1 MKKNVVRGSIVLL
14 ICCVIIP
21 MLSCT
26 KSDVDNVEKIVFWD
40 SYYIGVND
48 ANIPESDWYITQA
61 ISRFNDIYPDIQV
74 EYVIVEHSSETIKKF
89 SLACEGGTG
98 PDIVTLWSSAYAKNV
113 KDALLPLDSYITQ
126 EERETITGWD
136 TVMFDGIT
144 YGYPTNDSG
153 VQVIY
158 YNKAVLERV
167 GLDFDSDYPKTMDE
181 FYAACEVIKNSG
193 ETPLLISYKNG
204 GMDAATMSYWF
215 GQMVDSSNVF
225 YDLAKG
231 KTDFSEQSMFIYA
244 AQKERNLYINGYTN
258 ADVLSADESSLM
270 SRFIRG
276 DGAMIIGNTWYIDSL
291 QELGDQV
298 GIIPLPSINND
309 AKITGTGTGGPGLLL
324 GISASSTQ
332 SDSAIKF
339 IKFLMSRDEMIE
351 FCNFNN
357 KAIPNRKD
365 IDVHEISTNALLIRH
380 ADLKENGYVVWL
392 DNVLPSSVCDVW
404 FQYAPLYFTNQL
416 SDDEYLDKLNAA
428 LYESIP

>member
-1 MKKNVVRGSIVLL
+1 MKKNALRWVIVILL
-14 ICCVIIP
+14 FCLILP
-21 MLSCT
+21 LLSCSKNNET
-26 KSDVDNVEKIVFWD
+26 IDNRIVFWD
-40 SYYIGVND
+40 SYFIGVND
-48 ANIPESDWYITQA
+48 ANIPQSEWYITQA
-61 ISRFNDIYPDIQV
+61 IARFNEIYPDIHI
-74 EYVIVEHSSETIKKF
+74 EYVNVEHSSETIKKF
-89 SLACEGGTG
+89 SLACEGGVG

-113 KDALLPLDSYITQ
+113 KDDLLPLDRFITK
-126 EERETITGWD
+126 EERQIITGWD

-158 YNKAVLERV
+158 YNKTVLSRA
-167 GLDFDSDYPKTMDE
+167 GLDFESNYPQTMDE
-181 FYAACEVIKNSG
+181 FYNTCEELRKAG

-215 GQMVDSSNVF
+215 GQMVDSVNVF
-225 YDLAKG
+225 YDLAEG
-231 KTDFSEQSMFIYA
+231 KTDFRKQSMFINA
-244 AQKERNLYINGYTN
+244 AQKERELYTRGYTN
-258 ADVLSADESSLM
+258 VDVLSADESSLM
-270 SRFIRG
+270 ARFIKG

-298 GIIPLPSINND
+298 GIIPLPSISSNAN
-309 AKITGTGTGGPGLLL
+309 ITGTGTGGPGLLL
-324 GISASSTQ
+324 GISATSKQ
-332 SDSAIKF
+332 ADSAVKF

-365 IDVHEISTNALLIRH
+365 IDVHDISSNKLLLRH

-392 DNVLPSSVCDVW
+392 DNILPSSVCDVW

-428 LYESIP
+428 LYEIVQ

>member
-1 MKKNVVRGSIVLL
+1 MKKNALRWVIVILL
-14 ICCVIIP
+14 FCLILP
-21 MLSCT
+21 LLSCSKNNET
-26 KSDVDNVEKIVFWD
+26 IDNRIVFWD
-40 SYYIGVND
+40 SYFIGVND
-48 ANIPESDWYITQA
+48 ANIPQSEWYITQA
-61 ISRFNDIYPDIQV
+61 IARFNEIYPDIHI
-74 EYVIVEHSSETIKKF
+74 EYVNVEHSSETIKKF
-89 SLACEGGTG
+89 SLACEGGVG

-113 KDALLPLDSYITQ
+113 KDDLLPLDRFITK
-126 EERETITGWD
+126 EERQIITGWD

-158 YNKAVLERV
+158 YNKTVLSRA
-167 GLDFDSDYPKTMDE
+167 GLDFESNYPQTMDE
-181 FYAACEVIKNSG
+181 FYNTCEELKKAG

-215 GQMVDSSNVF
+215 GQMVDSVNVF
-225 YDLAKG
+225 YDLAEG
-231 KTDFSEQSMFIYA
+231 KTDFRKQSMFINA
-244 AQKERNLYINGYTN
+244 AQKERELYTRGYTN
-258 ADVLSADESSLM
+258 VDVLSADESSLM
-270 SRFIRG
+270 ARFIKG

-298 GIIPLPSINND
+298 GIIPLPSISSNAN
-309 AKITGTGTGGPGLLL
+309 ITGTGTGGPGLLL
-324 GISASSTQ
+324 GISATTKQ
-332 SDSAIKF
+332 ADSAVKF

-365 IDVHEISTNALLIRH
+365 IDVHDISSNKLLLRH

-428 LYESIP
+428 LYEIVQ

>member
-1 MKKNVVRGSIVLL
+1 MKKNALRWVIVILL
-14 ICCVIIP
+14 FCLILP
-21 MLSCT
+21 LLSCSKNNET
-26 KSDVDNVEKIVFWD
+26 IDNRIVFWD
-40 SYYIGVND
+40 SYFIGVND
-48 ANIPESDWYITQA
+48 ANIPQSEWYITQA
-61 ISRFNDIYPDIQV
+61 IARFNEIYPDIHI
-74 EYVIVEHSSETIKKF
+74 EYVNVEHSSETIKKF
-89 SLACEGGTG
+89 SLACEGGVG

-113 KDALLPLDSYITQ
+113 KDDLLPLDRFITK
-126 EERETITGWD
+126 EERQIITGWD

-158 YNKAVLERV
+158 YNKTVLSRA
-167 GLDFDSDYPKTMDE
+167 GLDFESNYPQTMDE
-181 FYAACEVIKNSG
+181 FYNTCEELRKAG

-215 GQMVDSSNVF
+215 GQMVDSVNVF
-225 YDLAKG
+225 YDLAEG
-231 KTDFSEQSMFIYA
+231 KTDFRKQSMFINA
-244 AQKERNLYINGYTN
+244 AQKERELYTRGYTN
-258 ADVLSADESSLM
+258 VDVLSADESSLM
-270 SRFIRG
+270 ARFIKG

-298 GIIPLPSINND
+298 GIIPLPSISSNAN
-309 AKITGTGTGGPGLLL
+309 ITGTGTGGPGLLL
-324 GISASSTQ
+324 GISATAKQ
-332 SDSAIKF
+332 ADSAVKF

-365 IDVHEISTNALLIRH
+365 IDVHDISSNKLLLRH

-428 LYESIP
+428 LYEIVQ

>member
-1 MKKNVVRGSIVLL
+1 MKKNALRWVIVILL
-14 ICCVIIP
+14 FCLILP
-21 MLSCT
+21 LLSCSKNNET
-26 KSDVDNVEKIVFWD
+26 IDNRIVFWD
-40 SYYIGVND
+40 SYFIGVND
-48 ANIPESDWYITQA
+48 ANIPQSEWYITQA
-61 ISRFNDIYPDIQV
+61 IARFNEIYPDIHI
-74 EYVIVEHSSETIKKF
+74 EYVNVEHSSETIKKF
-89 SLACEGGTG
+89 SLACEGGVG

-113 KDALLPLDSYITQ
+113 KDDLLPLDRFITK
-126 EERETITGWD
+126 EERQIITGWD

-158 YNKAVLERV
+158 YNKTVLSRA
-167 GLDFDSDYPKTMDE
+167 GLDFESNYPQTMDE
-181 FYAACEVIKNSG
+181 FYNTCEELKKAG

-215 GQMVDSSNVF
+215 GQMVDSVNVF
-225 YDLAKG
+225 YDLAEG
-231 KTDFSEQSMFIYA
+231 KTDFRKQSMFINA
-244 AQKERNLYINGYTN
+244 AQKERELYTRGYTN
-258 ADVLSADESSLM
+258 VDVLSADESSLM
-270 SRFIRG
+270 ARFIKG

-298 GIIPLPSINND
+298 GIIPLPSISSNAN
-309 AKITGTGTGGPGLLL
+309 ITGTGTGGPGLLL
-324 GISASSTQ
+324 GISATAKQ
-332 SDSAIKF
+332 ADSAVKF

-365 IDVHEISTNALLIRH
+365 IDVHDISSNKLLLRH

-428 LYESIP
+428 LYEIVQ

>member
-1 MKKNVVRGSIVLL
+1 MKKNALRWVIVILL
-14 ICCVIIP
+14 FCLILP
-21 MLSCT
+21 LLSCSKNNET
-26 KSDVDNVEKIVFWD
+26 IDNRIVFWD
-40 SYYIGVND
+40 SYFIGVND
-48 ANIPESDWYITQA
+48 ANIPQSEWYITQA
-61 ISRFNDIYPDIQV
+61 IARFNEIYPDIHI
-74 EYVIVEHSSETIKKF
+74 EYVNVEHSSETIKKF
-89 SLACEGGTG
+89 SLACEGGVG

-113 KDALLPLDSYITQ
+113 KDDLLPLDRFITK
-126 EERETITGWD
+126 EERQIITGWD

-158 YNKAVLERV
+158 YNKTVLSRA
-167 GLDFDSDYPKTMDE
+167 GLDFESNYPQTMDE
-181 FYAACEVIKNSG
+181 FYNTCEELRKAG

-215 GQMVDSSNVF
+215 GQMVDSVNVF
-225 YDLAKG
+225 YDLAEG
-231 KTDFSEQSMFIYA
+231 KTDFRKQSMFINA
-244 AQKERNLYINGYTN
+244 AQKERELYTRGYTN
-258 ADVLSADESSLM
+258 VDVLSADESSLM
-270 SRFIRG
+270 ARFIKG

-298 GIIPLPSINND
+298 GIIPLPSISSNAN
-309 AKITGTGTGGPGLLL
+309 ITGTGTGGPGLLL
-324 GISASSTQ
+324 GISATAKQ
-332 SDSAIKF
+332 ADSAVKF

-365 IDVHEISTNALLIRH
+365 IDVHDISSNKLLLRH

-392 DNVLPSSVCDVW
+392 DNILPSSVCDVW

-428 LYESIP
+428 LYEIVQ

>member
-1 MKKNVVRGSIVLL
+1 
-14 ICCVIIP
+14 
-21 MLSCT
+21 
-26 KSDVDNVEKIVFWD
+26 
-40 SYYIGVND
+40 
-48 ANIPESDWYITQA
+48 
-61 ISRFNDIYPDIQV
+61 
-74 EYVIVEHSSETIKKF
+74 
-89 SLACEGGTG
+89 
-98 PDIVTLWSSAYAKNV
+98 
-113 KDALLPLDSYITQ
+113 
-126 EERETITGWD
+126 
-136 TVMFDGIT
+136 
-144 YGYPTNDSG
+144 
-153 VQVIY
+153 
-158 YNKAVLERV
+158 
-167 GLDFDSDYPKTMDE
+167 MDE

-225 YDLAKG
+225 YELAEG

-258 ADVLSADESSLM
+258 ADVLSADESSLV

-309 AKITGTGTGGPGLLL
+309 ANITGTGTGGPGLLL

>member
-1 MKKNVVRGSIVLL
+1 MKKNVVRWVIVILL
-14 ICCVIIP
+14 FCLILP
-21 MLSCT
+21 LLSCSKNNET
-26 KSDVDNVEKIVFWD
+26 NDNRIVFWD

-48 ANIPESDWYITQA
+48 ANIPQSEWYITQA
-61 ISRFNDIYPDIQV
+61 IARFNDIYPDIHI
-74 EYVIVEHSSETIKKF
+74 EYVNVEHSSETIKKF
-89 SLACEGGTG
+89 SLACEGGVG

-113 KDALLPLDSYITQ
+113 KDDLLPLDRFITK
-126 EERETITGWD
+126 EERQIITGWD

-158 YNKAVLERV
+158 YNKTVLSRA
-167 GLDFDSDYPKTMDE
+167 GLDFESNYPQTMDE
-181 FYAACEVIKNSG
+181 FYNTCEVLRKAG

-204 GMDAATMSYWF
+204 GMDAATISYWF
-215 GQMVDSSNVF
+215 GQMVDSVNVF
-225 YDLAKG
+225 YDLAEG
-231 KTDFSEQSMFIYA
+231 KTDFRKQSMFINA
-244 AQKERNLYINGYTN
+244 AQKERELFTRGYTN
-258 ADVLSADESSLM
+258 VDVLSADESSLM
-270 SRFIRG
+270 ARFIKG

-298 GIIPLPSINND
+298 GIIPLPSISSNAN
-309 AKITGTGTGGPGLLL
+309 ITGTGTGGPGLLL
-324 GISASSTQ
+324 GISASSKQ
-332 SDSAIKF
+332 SDNAVKF

-365 IDVHEISTNALLIRH
+365 IDVHDISSNKLLLRH

-428 LYESIP
+428 LYEIVK

>member
-1 MKKNVVRGSIVLL
+1 MKKNALRWVIVILL
-14 ICCVIIP
+14 FCLILP
-21 MLSCT
+21 LLSCSKNNET
-26 KSDVDNVEKIVFWD
+26 IDNRIVFWD
-40 SYYIGVND
+40 SYFIGVND
-48 ANIPESDWYITQA
+48 ANIPQSEWYITQA
-61 ISRFNDIYPDIQV
+61 IARFNEIYPDIHI
-74 EYVIVEHSSETIKKF
+74 EYVNVEHSSETIKKF
-89 SLACEGGTG
+89 SLACEGGVG

-113 KDALLPLDSYITQ
+113 KDDLLPLDRFITK
-126 EERETITGWD
+126 EERQIITGWD

-158 YNKAVLERV
+158 YNKTVLSRA
-167 GLDFDSDYPKTMDE
+167 GLDFESNYPQTMDE
-181 FYAACEVIKNSG
+181 FYNTCEELRKAG

-215 GQMVDSSNVF
+215 GQMVDSVNVF
-225 YDLAKG
+225 YDLAEG
-231 KTDFSEQSMFIYA
+231 KTDFRKQSMFINA
-244 AQKERNLYINGYTN
+244 AQKERELYTRGYTN
-258 ADVLSADESSLM
+258 VDVLSADESSLM
-270 SRFIRG
+270 ARFIKG

-298 GIIPLPSINND
+298 GIIPLPSISSNAN
-309 AKITGTGTGGPGLLL
+309 ITGTGTGGPGLLL
-324 GISASSTQ
+324 GISGTSKQA
-332 SDSAIKF
+332 DSAVKF

-365 IDVHEISTNALLIRH
+365 IDVHDISSNKLLLRH

-392 DNVLPSSVCDVW
+392 DNILPSSVCDVW

-428 LYESIP
+428 LYEIVQ

>member
-1 MKKNVVRGSIVLL
+1 MKKNALRWVIVILL
-14 ICCVIIP
+14 FCLILP
-21 MLSCT
+21 LLSCSKNNET
-26 KSDVDNVEKIVFWD
+26 IDNRIVFWD
-40 SYYIGVND
+40 SYFIGVND
-48 ANIPESDWYITQA
+48 ANIPQSEWYITQA
-61 ISRFNDIYPDIQV
+61 IARFNEIYPDIHI
-74 EYVIVEHSSETIKKF
+74 EYVNVEHSSETIKKF
-89 SLACEGGTG
+89 SLACEGGVG

-113 KDALLPLDSYITQ
+113 KDDLLPLDRFITK
-126 EERETITGWD
+126 EERQIITGWD

-158 YNKAVLERV
+158 YNKTVLSRA
-167 GLDFDSDYPKTMDE
+167 GLDFESNYPQTMDE
-181 FYAACEVIKNSG
+181 FYNTCEELRKAG

-215 GQMVDSSNVF
+215 GQMVDSVNVF
-225 YDLAKG
+225 YDLAEG
-231 KTDFSEQSMFIYA
+231 KTDFRKQSMFINA
-244 AQKERNLYINGYTN
+244 AQKERELYTRGYTN
-258 ADVLSADESSLM
+258 VDVLSADESSLM
-270 SRFIRG
+270 ARFIKG

-298 GIIPLPSINND
+298 GIIPLPSISSNAN
-309 AKITGTGTGGPGLLL
+309 ITGTGTGGPGLLL
-324 GISASSTQ
+324 GISATTKQ
-332 SDSAIKF
+332 ADSAVKF

-365 IDVHEISTNALLIRH
+365 IDVHDISSNKLLLRH

-428 LYESIP
+428 LYEIVQ

>member
-1 MKKNVVRGSIVLL
+1 MKKNALRWVIVILL
-14 ICCVIIP
+14 FCLILP
-21 MLSCT
+21 LLSCSKNNET
-26 KSDVDNVEKIVFWD
+26 IDNRIVFWD
-40 SYYIGVND
+40 SYFIGVND
-48 ANIPESDWYITQA
+48 ANIPQSEWYITQA
-61 ISRFNDIYPDIQV
+61 IARFNEIYPDIHI
-74 EYVIVEHSSETIKKF
+74 EYVNVEHSSETIKKF
-89 SLACEGGTG
+89 SLACEGGVG

-113 KDALLPLDSYITQ
+113 KDDLLPLDRFITK
-126 EERETITGWD
+126 EERQIITGWD

-158 YNKAVLERV
+158 YNKTVLSRA
-167 GLDFDSDYPKTMDE
+167 GLDFESNYPQTMDE
-181 FYAACEVIKNSG
+181 FYNTCEELRKAG

-215 GQMVDSSNVF
+215 GQMVDSVNVF
-225 YDLAKG
+225 YDLAEG
-231 KTDFSEQSMFIYA
+231 KTDFRKQSMFINA
-244 AQKERNLYINGYTN
+244 AQKERELYTRGYTN
-258 ADVLSADESSLM
+258 VDVLSADESSLM
-270 SRFIRG
+270 ARFIKG

-298 GIIPLPSINND
+298 GIIPLPSISSNAN
-309 AKITGTGTGGPGLLL
+309 ITGTGTGGPGLLL
-324 GISASSTQ
+324 GISGTSKQA
-332 SDSAIKF
+332 DSAVKF
-339 IKFLMSRDEMIE
+339 IKFLMSRDKMIE

-365 IDVHEISTNALLIRH
+365 IDVHDISSNKLLLRH

-392 DNVLPSSVCDVW
+392 DNILPSSVCDVW

-428 LYESIP
+428 LYEIVQ

>member
-1 MKKNVVRGSIVLL
+1 MF
-14 ICCVIIP
+14 
-21 MLSCT
+21 SCT
-26 KSDVDNVEKIVFWD
+26 KSDEDNVKKLVFWD

-48 ANIPESDWYITQA
+48 ANLPESDWYITQA

-89 SLACEGGTG
+89 SLACEGGAG

-113 KDALLPLDSYITQ
+113 KDDLLPLDSFITE
-126 EERETITGWD
+126 EERQTITGWD

-158 YNKAVLERV
+158 YNKAVIERA
-167 GLDFDSDYPKTMDE
+167 GLDFDTDYPQTMDE
-181 FYAACEVIKNSG
+181 FYATCETIKNSG

-215 GQMVDSSNVF
+215 GQMVDSADVF
-225 YDLAKG
+225 YDLAEG
-231 KTDFSEQSMFIYA
+231 KTDFREQTMFIYA

-258 ADVLSADESSLM
+258 ADVLSADESSLVA
-270 SRFIRG
+270 RFIRG

-309 AKITGTGTGGPGLLL
+309 ANITGTGTGGPGLLL

-428 LYESIP
+428 LYESIQ

>member
-1 MKKNVVRGSIVLL
+1 MKKNALRWVIVILL
-14 ICCVIIP
+14 FCLILP
-21 MLSCT
+21 LLSCSKNNET
-26 KSDVDNVEKIVFWD
+26 IDNRIVFWD
-40 SYYIGVND
+40 SYFIGVND
-48 ANIPESDWYITQA
+48 ANIPQSEWYITQA
-61 ISRFNDIYPDIQV
+61 IARFNEIYPDIHI
-74 EYVIVEHSSETIKKF
+74 EYVNVEHSSETIKKF
-89 SLACEGGTG
+89 SLACEGGVG

-113 KDALLPLDSYITQ
+113 KDDLLPLDRFITK
-126 EERETITGWD
+126 EERQIITGWD

-158 YNKAVLERV
+158 YNKTVLSRA
-167 GLDFDSDYPKTMDE
+167 GLDFESNYPQTMDE
-181 FYAACEVIKNSG
+181 FYNTCEELKKAG

-215 GQMVDSSNVF
+215 GQMVDSVNVF
-225 YDLAKG
+225 YDLAEG
-231 KTDFSEQSMFIYA
+231 KTDFRKQSMFINA
-244 AQKERNLYINGYTN
+244 AQKERELYTRGYTN
-258 ADVLSADESSLM
+258 VDVLSADESSLM
-270 SRFIRG
+270 ARFIKG

-298 GIIPLPSINND
+298 GIIPLPSISSNAN
-309 AKITGTGTGGPGLLL
+309 ITGTGTGGPGLLL
-324 GISASSTQ
+324 GISATTKQ
-332 SDSAIKF
+332 ADSAVKF

-365 IDVHEISTNALLIRH
+365 IDVHDISSNKLLLRH

-416 SDDEYLDKLNAA
+416 SVASKTLCKRKMPDNFN
-428 LYESIP
+428 